1 MLVNSTDKLP
11 VYQVLGRN
19 LRIHWNYQEVPA
31 TEDMPA
37 SWSCEEVCVLKTAD
51 RATII
56 SAIIRTRY
64 AVDDEFAAINNGGED
79 YQALLDFRVEAKA
92 LADGWLANDQNG

>member
-11 VYQVLGRN
+11 VYQVLGSK
-19 LRIHWNYQEVPA
+19 LRIHWNYKEVPA

-37 SWSCEEVCVLKTAD
+37 SWSCEEACVSKTAN

-56 SAIIRTRY
+56 AAIIRARY
-64 AVDDEFAAINNGGED
+64 TVDDEFSCINNGGED
-79 YQALLDFRVEAKA
+79 YQALLDFRIEAKA
-92 LADGWLANDQNG
+92 LADGWLAQ

>member
-1 MLVNSTDKLP
+1 MQVNSTEKLP
-11 VYQVLGRN
+11 VYQVIGPK

-37 SWSCEEVCVLKTAD
+37 SWSCEEACVQKTAS
-51 RATII
+51 RADII

-64 AVDDEFAAINNGGED
+64 TVDDEFAAINNGGDD
-79 YQALLDFRVEAKA
+79 YQALLDFRIQAKA
-92 LADGWLANDQNG
+92 LADGWINQ